1 MALQKHIISENGI
14 IMEYHRID
22 HFETLDNSII
32 LYVKSYADKSYRDKE
47 VKITENCKLANDLR
61 SKISEEMAKE
71 GTNSYDKE
79 MIRTL
84 TDQANELGFPSMADL
99 SILTRKFEYSLDR
112 NQEFSFKTFYMLLK
126 SEELFKDSEDVIE

>member
-47 VKITENCKLANDLR
+47 AKITENCKLANDLR

-84 TDQANELGFPSMADL
+84 TDQANELGFPCMTDL
-99 SILTRKFEYSLDR
+99 AILTRKFEYSLDR